1 MLHAACHLA
10 VHFRR
15 NLAAWGI
22 AALENKGTFVSG
34 MLITVVSRSWFVFFL
49 CRNG

>member
-1 MLHAACHLA
+1 MLMPPA
-10 VHFRR
+10 VSAPWSR